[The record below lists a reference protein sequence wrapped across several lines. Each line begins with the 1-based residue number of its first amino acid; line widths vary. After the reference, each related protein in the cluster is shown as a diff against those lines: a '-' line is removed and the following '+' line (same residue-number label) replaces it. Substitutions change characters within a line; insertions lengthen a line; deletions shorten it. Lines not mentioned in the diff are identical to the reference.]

1 MSAES
6 GAAMPQHSA
15 ERLCL
20 SGERSLIDSRLRLEH
35 AAAQPQI
42 KKNKEHR

>member
-1 MSAES
+1 
-6 GAAMPQHSA
+6 MPQHSA